1 MAWHSKRKAWL
12 ARGFG
17 ILALVLFF
25 VGLDHVQ
32 AKASRLIARNEA
44 IAANDEVRLLA
55 LHEEGRRD
63 AIIGFACLAGS
74 VAFYLARV
82 MIGISDRRMR
92 VRG

>member
-1 MAWHSKRKAWL
+1 MVWHSKQKAWL

-25 VGLDHVQ
+25 VGLDHIQ

-44 IAANDEVRLLA
+44 IAANDEARMSTLR
-55 LHEEGRRD
+55 EEGHRNV
-63 AIIGFACLAGS
+63 IIALSCFAGS

-82 MIGISDRRMR
+82 MIGISDRRK
-92 VRG
+92 V

>member
-1 MAWHSKRKAWL
+1 MAWNSKQKAWL

-25 VGLDHVQ
+25 VGLDHIQ

-44 IAANDEVRLLA
+44 IAANDEARMSTLREERHRNVIIA
-55 LHEEGRRD
+55 LSC
-63 AIIGFACLAGS
+63 FAGS

-82 MIGISDRRMR
+82 MIGISDRRK
-92 VRG
+92 V

>member
-25 VGLDHVQ
+25 VGLDHIQ
-32 AKASRLIARNEA
+32 AKASRLMARNEA

-55 LHEEGRRD
+55 LREEGRRN
-63 AIIGFACLAGS
+63 IIIALSCFAGS
-74 VAFYLARV
+74 AAFYLARV
-82 MIGISDRRMR
+82 MIGISDKRK
-92 VRG
+92 V

>member
-1 MAWHSKRKAWL
+1 MAWHSKQKAWL

-25 VGLDHVQ
+25 VGIDHIQ

-44 IAANDEVRLLA
+44 IAANDEARMSTLR
-55 LHEEGRRD
+55 EEGHRNV
-63 AIIGFACLAGS
+63 IIALSCFAGS

-82 MIGISDRRMR
+82 MIGISDRRK
-92 VRG
+92 V

>member
-25 VGLDHVQ
+25 VGLDHIQ
-32 AKASRLIARNEA
+32 AKASRLMARNEA
-44 IAANDEVRLLA
+44 IAANDEARMSTLR
-55 LHEEGRRD
+55 EEGHRNV
-63 AIIGFACLAGS
+63 IIALSCFAGS

-82 MIGISDRRMR
+82 MIGISDRRK
-92 VRG
+92 V

>member
-17 ILALVLFF
+17 VLALVFFF

-32 AKASRLIARNEA
+32 SKASRIKARNEA
-44 IAANDEVRLLA
+44 IVAKDEAVLSA
-55 LHEEGRRD
+55 LREEGRRD

-74 VAFYLARV
+74 VAFYLVRV
-82 MIGISDRRMR
+82 MIGISDRRK
-92 VRG
+92 V

>member
-1 MAWHSKRKAWL
+1 MAWHSKQKAWL

-25 VGLDHVQ
+25 VGIDYIQ

-44 IAANDEVRLLA
+44 IAANDEARMSTLR
-55 LHEEGRRD
+55 EEGHRNV
-63 AIIGFACLAGS
+63 IIALSCFAGS

-82 MIGISDRRMR
+82 MIGISDRRK
-92 VRG
+92 VG

>member
-25 VGLDHVQ
+25 VGLDHIQ
-32 AKASRLIARNEA
+32 AKASRLMARNEA

-55 LHEEGRRD
+55 LREEGHRN
-63 AIIGFACLAGS
+63 IIIALSCFAGS

-82 MIGISDRRMR
+82 MIGVSDKRK
-92 VRG
+92 V

>member
-1 MAWHSKRKAWL
+1 MAWHSKQKAWF

-25 VGLDHVQ
+25 VGLDHIQ

-44 IAANDEVRLLA
+44 IAANDEARMSTLR
-55 LHEEGRRD
+55 EEGHRNV
-63 AIIGFACLAGS
+63 IIALSCFAGS

-82 MIGISDRRMR
+82 MIGISDRRK
-92 VRG
+92 V

>member
-1 MAWHSKRKAWL
+1 MAWHSKQKAWL

-25 VGLDHVQ
+25 VGLDHIQ

-44 IAANDEVRLLA
+44 IAANDEARMSTLR
-55 LHEEGRRD
+55 EEGHRNV
-63 AIIGFACLAGS
+63 IIALSCFAGS

-82 MIGISDRRMR
+82 MIGISNRRK
-92 VRG
+92 V

>member
-25 VGLDHVQ
+25 VGLDHIQ
-32 AKASRLIARNEA
+32 AKASRLMARNEA
-44 IAANDEVRLLA
+44 IAANDEARMSTLR
-55 LHEEGRRD
+55 EEGHRNV
-63 AIIGFACLAGS
+63 IIALSCFAGS

-82 MIGISDRRMR
+82 MIGISNRRK
-92 VRG
+92 V

>member
-1 MAWHSKRKAWL
+1 MAWHSKQKAWL

-25 VGLDHVQ
+25 VGLDHIQ

-44 IAANDEVRLLA
+44 IAANDEARMSTLREERHRNVMIA
-55 LHEEGRRD
+55 LSC
-63 AIIGFACLAGS
+63 FAGS

-82 MIGISDRRMR
+82 MIGISERRK
-92 VRG
+92 V

>member
-25 VGLDHVQ
+25 VGLDHIQ
-32 AKASRLIARNEA
+32 AKASRLRARNEA
-44 IAANDEVRLLA
+44 IVANDEVRLSA
-55 LHEEGRRD
+55 LHEEGHRNV
-63 AIIGFACLAGS
+63 IIALSCFAGS

-82 MIGISDRRMR
+82 IVGISDRRK
-92 VRG
+92 VKC

>member
-25 VGLDHVQ
+25 VGLDHIQ

-44 IAANDEVRLLA
+44 IAANDEARMSTLR
-55 LHEEGRRD
+55 EEGHRNV
-63 AIIGFACLAGS
+63 IIALSCFAGS

-82 MIGISDRRMR
+82 MIGISDRRK
-92 VRG
+92 V

>member
-1 MAWHSKRKAWL
+1 MAWHSKQKAWL

-25 VGLDHVQ
+25 VGLDHIQ

-44 IAANDEVRLLA
+44 IAANDEARMSTLR
-55 LHEEGRRD
+55 EEGHRNV
-63 AIIGFACLAGS
+63 IIALSCFAGS

-82 MIGISDRRMR
+82 MIGISERRK
-92 VRG
+92 V

>member
-1 MAWHSKRKAWL
+1 MAWHSKQKAWL

-25 VGLDHVQ
+25 VGLDHIQ

-44 IAANDEVRLLA
+44 IAANDEARMSTLR
-55 LHEEGRRD
+55 EEGHRNV
-63 AIIGFACLAGS
+63 IIALSCFAGS

-82 MIGISDRRMR
+82 MIGISDRRK
-92 VRG
+92 V